1 MAATAYQRLET
12 VEQFAR
18 ILLVAESHGG
28 PHILPDPEVPG
39 RGVRDFLWLLP
50 FGPRMKDSCIPLAI
64 CGVTEDLPRSAA

>member
-18 ILLVAESHGG
+18 ICWSPNHTA
-28 PHILPDPEVPG
+28 PYILPDPEVTR
-39 RGVRDFLWLLP
+39 RGVRDFLWLLS
-50 FGPRMKDSCIPLAI
+50 FGPRMKVSCIPLAI